1 MQRIIERILNDPY
14 LILGIVSIIAI
25 LITSFV
31 FSLMNKKPE
40 KKELVYEDD
49 LDDTPLEKEEEPIEK
64 TLKPIVELTDEQK
77 EARLELEKVIEQMEE
92 DLSGKQEENIV
103 SFEQEQEEKA
113 IISYQEL
120 LRTAG
125 KATDIPKKEP
135 DVEITNI
142 INSLVEEEVDDAFA
156 MNTIDINEPVKEK
169 VVETPKEPF
178 VMPKQEKF
186 RSSEFVSPVYGRQQ
200 SDVDYPTIPNK
211 ETLEKRI
218 KNEVILELEKTL
230 NTKCS
235 DLEKNDAFLQALKDF
250 RKNLE

>member
-14 LILGIVSIIAI
+14 LILGVVSIIAI
-25 LITSFV
+25 LITSFI
-31 FSLMNKKPE
+31 FSIMNKKTE
-40 KKELVYEDD
+40 RKEIVYEDD
-49 LDDTPLEKEEEPIEK
+49 FEETKEDNSVEAVEKS
-64 TLKPIVELTDEQK
+64 LKPIVELTEEQK

-92 DLSGKQEENIV
+92 DLSGKQEDNIV

-125 KATDIPKKEP
+125 KATDVPKKEP
-135 DVEITNI
+135 DMEIKNI
-142 INSLVEEEVDDAFA
+142 ISSLVEDEEPIEAIEAPPIKEDFITQAE
-156 MNTIDINEPVKEK
+156 TIK
-169 VVETPKEPF
+169 
-178 VMPKQEKF
+178 MPKQTKF
-186 RSSEFVSPVYGRQQ
+186 RSTDFVSPVYGRQN
-200 SDVDYPTIPNK
+200 SEVDYPTIPNK